1 MLEKGT
7 KNSKEESSNDKYFDL
22 RIKNR
27 LIPYGIIIV
36 LMEGS
41 HFDCVFKLHDSISP
55 IISARNDKIQFL
67 LPFLKISKTL
77 WSSLSTDIIKKHN
90 TDLMK
95 SGKMDINEEL
105 NFWFDHHT
113 VMDKEKTRQ
122 KTFVLCSA
130 RFRRF
135 KNLFNKKS

>member
-1 MLEKGT
+1 MSYLIKGL
-7 KNSKEESSNDKYFDL
+7 KVSNDKYFDL
-22 RIKNR
+22 SVKNC

-41 HFDCVFKLHDSISP
+41 HFDHVFKLHDSISP
-55 IISARNDKIQFL
+55 IIPAGNDKIHFF
-67 LPFLKISKTL
+67 LPFLKISQTL
-77 WSSLSTDIIKKHN
+77 WSSLSTDIIKRHN

-113 VMDKEKTRQ
+113 VMDKK
-122 KTFVLCSA
+122 KKNKPKNICFVLY
-130 RFRRF
+130 RIQ
-135 KNLFNKKS
+135 KI